1 MRIAVGA
8 DHAGFQLKQVLSERL
23 RQSGHE
29 ILDCGTHS
37 TERVDYPDYGAAVG
51 RAVAGGEA
59 DLGVCV
65 CGSGNG
71 IAMAAN
77 KITGVRAAVAHDVT
91 SARLAKA
98 HNDANVLC
106 IGERLT
112 GAAVAGEALDAW
124 LAASFEGG
132 RHQARVAKL
141 DTPGSRAS
149 AASVAA
155 SVVSR
160 RRPVSGRRL
169 VLRRRVRDQVANL
182 STPLTQDESTAVD

>member
-8 DHAGFQLKQVLSERL
+8 DHAGYGLKQALAEHL
-23 RQSGHE
+23 RTAGHDVT
-29 ILDCGTHS
+29 DCGTYS
-37 TERVDYPDYGAAVG
+37 ADRVDYPDFGSAVG
-51 RAVAGGEA
+51 RAVAEGQA

-77 KITGVRAAVAHDVT
+77 KIAGIRAAVAYDVT
-91 SARLAKA
+91 SARLARA

-112 GAAVAGEALDAW
+112 GAEVAHEALDAW
-124 LAASFEGG
+124 LAASFDGG

-141 DTPGSRAS
+141 DSLGN
-149 AASVAA
+149 
-155 SVVSR
+155 
-160 RRPVSGRRL
+160 SG
-169 VLRRRVRDQVANL
+169 
-182 STPLTQDESTAVD
+182 